1 MYIRNCLTSMYGM
14 TCYEHISLIES
25 FKTYLIFR
33 AFEYIVRETIKEIDT
48 KLVIQSLEGISFS

>member
-1 MYIRNCLTSMYGM
+1 MYIRNCITSMYGT

-25 FKTYLIFR
+25 SKTYLIFR

-48 KLVIQSLEGISFS
+48 KLVIQSLDQIAFS